1 MMKKFIYIL
10 ILLGQT
16 TIWAQEKLTL
26 EKCYDLVEKNYPL
39 AKQNSLLQ
47 TQSELQTKI
56 IEKDKLPK
64 LALNAQATYQS
75 EVTQVPFSI
84 PNATIEPLNKDQYR
98 ASIDVN
104 QLIYNGG
111 AIKAKT
117 QLKTTQIKA
126 QQQVVEVN
134 LYQLKSQINQYFFG
148 LLLGQEKQELLLA
161 KRTLLLEKSKEIQAA
176 VKFGAVLP
184 ASEQVIEAEIIKIN
198 QQLNDVKY
206 DQLKLWQHLEELS
219 GTTFNT
225 NAKLSIPDNFSTE
238 NKAIRPELELFELQ
252 NQQIEASQKVIA
264 ITNAPK
270 LNAFVQ
276 GGYGNPALNMLNNSF
291 ETFYMTGVKLNWTL
305 FDWNKTK
312 KEKES
317 LEISKQIISSEKET
331 FEVNQKR
338 QLQEVNF
345 EISKIEDQ
353 LKSDSEI
360 IQLREKIVRSAE
372 AQMKNGVIT
381 SSDYLYEVTQLFESK
396 ITEQNHRIQLFLSKA
411 NHQII
416 KGI

>member
-1 MMKKFIYIL
+1 MKKFVYIL
-10 ILLGQT
+10 LSLFSIPF
-16 TIWAQEKLTL
+16 WAQEKITL
-26 EKCYDLVEKNYPL
+26 EKCYELVEKNYPL
-39 AKQNSLLQ
+39 AKQNQLLQ
-47 TQSELQTKI
+47 SQSELQTNI
-56 IEKDKLPK
+56 LEKEKLPK
-64 LALNAQATYQS
+64 IALNAQATYQS
-75 EVTQVPFSI
+75 EVTQVPFSM

-98 ASIDVN
+98 ATLDVN
-104 QLIYNGG
+104 QLLYNGG
-111 AIKAKT
+111 AIKAQT
-117 QLKTTQIKA
+117 QLKASQIKT
-126 QQQVVEVN
+126 QQKLVDIN
-134 LYQLKSQINQYFFG
+134 LYQLKNIVNQYYFG
-148 LLLGQEKQELLLA
+148 LLLGQEKEELLLT
-161 KRTLLLEKSKEIQAA
+161 KRKLLQEKSKEIQVA

-225 NAKLSIPDNFSTE
+225 NAQLAIPDQFTSE
-238 NKAIRPELELFELQ
+238 DKAIRPELELFELQ

-264 ITNAPK
+264 TANSPK
-270 LNAFVQ
+270 LNAFLQ

-291 ETFYMTGVKLNWTL
+291 ETFYMTGVRLNWTL

-312 KEKES
+312 KEKEV
-317 LEISKQIISSEKET
+317 LEISKQIVASEKET

-338 QLQEVNF
+338 QLQEINF
-345 EISKIEDQ
+345 EIEKMETQ
-353 LKSDSEI
+353 LKSDKEI

-381 SSDYLYEVTQLFESK
+381 SSDYLNEVTQLFESK
-396 ITEQNHRIQLFLSKA
+396 ITEKTRQIQLQLAKA

>member
-1 MMKKFIYIL
+1 MKKLFH
-10 ILLGQT
+10 ILLLMAAPA
-16 TIWAQEKLTL
+16 IWAQEKLTL
-26 EKCYDLVEKNYPL
+26 EKCYELVEKNYPL

-47 TQSELQTKI
+47 SQSELQTKI
-56 IEKDKLPK
+56 LEKDKLPK
-64 LALNAQATYQS
+64 VALNAQATYQS

-98 ASIDVN
+98 ATLDVN

-111 AIKAKT
+111 AIKAQT
-117 QLKTTQIKA
+117 QLKSSQIKT

-161 KRTLLLEKSKEIQAA
+161 KQTLLLEKSKEIQAA

-184 ASEQVIEAEIIKIN
+184 SSEQVIEAEIIKIN
-198 QQLNDVKY
+198 QQLNDLKY
-206 DQLKLWQHLEELS
+206 DQLKLWQHLEALS

-225 NAKLSIPDNFSTE
+225 NAKLEIQEHFVSKE
-238 NKAIRPELELFELQ
+238 NAIRPELELFALQ

-264 ITNAPK
+264 TSNAPK

-276 GGYGNPALNMLNNSF
+276 GGYGNPALNMLSNSF
-291 ETFYMTGVKLNWTL
+291 ETFYMTGIRLNWTL

-312 KEKES
+312 KEKEV
-317 LEISKQIISSEKET
+317 LEISKELIASEKET

-338 QLQEVNF
+338 QLQEINF
-345 EISKIEDQ
+345 EIGKIEDQ
-353 LKSDSEI
+353 LKSDTEI
-360 IQLREKIVRSAE
+360 IQLREKIVRSAD

-381 SSDYLYEVTQLFESK
+381 SSEYLNEVTQLFESK
-396 ITEQNHRIQLFLSKA
+396 ITEKTHRIQLFLAKA

>member
-1 MMKKFIYIL
+1 MKKFFH
-10 ILLGQT
+10 ILLLLSAP

-26 EKCYDLVEKNYPL
+26 ENCYEFVEKNYPL
-39 AKQNSLLQ
+39 AKQNRLLQ
-47 TQSELQTKI
+47 SQSELQTNI
-56 IEKDKLPK
+56 LEKDKLPK
-64 LALNAQATYQS
+64 IALNAQATYQS
-75 EVTQVPFSI
+75 EVTQVPFSM

-98 ASIDVN
+98 ATLDVN
-104 QLIYNGG
+104 QLLYNGG
-111 AIKAKT
+111 AIKAQT
-117 QLKTTQIKA
+117 QLKASQIKA
-126 QQQVVEVN
+126 QQQLIEVN
-134 LYQLKSQINQYFFG
+134 LYQLKSLINHYYFG

-161 KRTLLLEKSKEIQAA
+161 KRKLLQEKSKEIQAA

-184 ASEQVIEAEIIKIN
+184 ASEQVMEAEIIKIN
-198 QQLNDVKY
+198 QQLSDVKY
-206 DQLKLWQHLEELS
+206 EQLILWQHLEQLS
-219 GTTFNT
+219 GTKFNP
-225 NAKLSIPDNFSTE
+225 NSILEIPANSVIE
-238 NKAIRPELELFELQ
+238 NKNIRPELELFELQ

-264 ITNAPK
+264 TTNAPK
-270 LNAFVQ
+270 LNAFLQ

-312 KEKES
+312 KEKEV
-317 LEISKQIISSEKET
+317 LEISKQIVASEKET

-338 QLQEVNF
+338 QLQEADF
-345 EISKIEDQ
+345 EMEKIKEQ
-353 LKSDSEI
+353 LNSDTEI

-381 SSDYLYEVTQLFESK
+381 SSDYLNEITQLFESK
-396 ITEQNHRIQLFLSKA
+396 ITEKTHRIQLLLAKA

>member
-1 MMKKFIYIL
+1 MKNFFYIAL
-10 ILLGQT
+10 CLVST
-16 TIWAQEKLTL
+16 SFWAQEKLTL
-26 EKCYDLVEKNYPL
+26 EKCYELVQQNYPL
-39 AKQNSLLQ
+39 AKQNNLLQ
-47 TQSELQTKI
+47 NQSELQTKI
-56 IEKDKLPK
+56 LEKDKLPK
-64 LALNAQATYQS
+64 VILNAQATYQS
-75 EVTQVPFSI
+75 EVTQVPFSL

-98 ASIDVN
+98 ATLDVN

-111 AIKAKT
+111 VIKAQS
-117 QLKTTQIKA
+117 QLKTTQIKT
-126 QQQVVEVN
+126 QQQMVEVN
-134 LYQLKSQINQYFFG
+134 LYHLKNQINQYFFG
-148 LLLGQEKQELLLA
+148 LLLGQEKQELLKA
-161 KRTLLLEKSKEIQAA
+161 KRVLLLEKSKEIQAA

-198 QQLNDVKY
+198 QQLNDLKY
-206 DQLKLWQHLEELS
+206 DQLKLWQHLEAIA

-225 NAKLSIPDNFSTE
+225 NAKLAIPDNLSNE
-238 NKAIRPELELFELQ
+238 NKALRPEIELFELQ
-252 NQQIEASQKVIA
+252 NQQIEASQKVIST
-264 ITNAPK
+264 TNAPK

-291 ETFYMTGVKLNWTL
+291 ETFYMTGVRLNWTL

-312 KEKES
+312 KEKEV
-317 LEISKQIISSEKET
+317 LEISKQLIASEKET

-338 QLQEVNF
+338 QLQEINF
-345 EISKIEDQ
+345 EIGKIEDQ
-353 LKSDSEI
+353 LKSDNEI

-381 SSDYLYEVTQLFESK
+381 SADYLYEVTQLFESK
-396 ITEQNHRIQLFLSKA
+396 ITEQTHRIQLFLAKA

>member
-1 MMKKFIYIL
+1 MKKLFH
-10 ILLGQT
+10 ILLLMAVPAV
-16 TIWAQEKLTL
+16 WAQEKLTL
-26 EKCYDLVEKNYPL
+26 EKCYELVEKNYPL

-47 TQSELQTKI
+47 SQSELQTKI
-56 IEKDKLPK
+56 LEKDKLPK
-64 LALNAQATYQS
+64 VALNAQATYQS
-75 EVTQVPFSI
+75 EVTQVPFSM

-98 ASIDVN
+98 ATLDIN

-111 AIKAKT
+111 AIKAQT
-117 QLKTTQIKA
+117 QLKSSQIKA

-161 KRTLLLEKSKEIQAA
+161 KRTLLLEKSKEIKVA

-184 ASEQVIEAEIIKIN
+184 SSEQVIEAEIIKIN
-198 QQLNDVKY
+198 QQLNEVKY
-206 DQLKLWQHLEELS
+206 DQFKLWQHLEAIT
-219 GTTFNT
+219 GTILNT
-225 NAKLSIPDNFSTE
+225 NAKLVIPEYFVLEE
-238 NKAIRPELELFELQ
+238 NAIRPELELFALQ

-264 ITNAPK
+264 TTNAPK
-270 LNAFVQ
+270 LNAFLQ
-276 GGYGNPALNMLNNSF
+276 GGYGNPALNMLSNSF
-291 ETFYMTGVKLNWTL
+291 ETFYMTGIRLNWTL

-312 KEKES
+312 KEKEV
-317 LEISKQIISSEKET
+317 LEISKELIASEKET

-338 QLQEVNF
+338 QLQEINF
-345 EISKIEDQ
+345 EIGKIEDQ

-360 IQLREKIVRSAE
+360 IQLREKIVRSAD
-372 AQMKNGVIT
+372 AQMRNGVIT
-381 SSDYLYEVTQLFESK
+381 SSEYLNEVTQLFESK
-396 ITEQNHRIQLFLSKA
+396 ITEQTHRIQLFLAKA